1 MVVARSSR
9 SWWARRCADRST
21 QWGSESSSGAG
32 AGSVPRAKHAVSGVD
47 GSPDSPTL
55 CNEWTCR
62 QPATC
67 GSSVLPRGFGH
78 IGLSPDAFVL
88 RVLDEVTTHLDAPT
102 IRALARALKAY
113 SGGIILITHDRWF
126 STVVVEGKPVDEGDD
141 ESSDEDED
149 DEAGIVGRRGVSYL
163 VDKGKVKV
171 LENGMEE
178 YEKLVERRLARR
190 RAKEGAGA
198 P

>member
-1 MVVARSSR
+1 MA
-9 SWWARRCADRST
+9 T
-21 QWGSESSSGAG
+21 FGA
-32 AGSVPRAKHAVSGVD
+32 P
-47 GSPDSPTL
+47 
-55 CNEWTCR
+55 
-62 QPATC
+62 
-67 GSSVLPRGFGH
+67 VLLKVFE
-78 IGLSPDAFVL
+78 LASYAL

-102 IRALARALKAY
+102 IRALARALKSY

-141 ESSDEDED
+141 ESSDEDEHD
-149 DEAGIVGRRGVSYL
+149 GAGVVGRRGVSYL

-190 RAKEGAGA
+190 RAKEAAGA
-198 P
+198 S

>member
-1 MVVARSSR
+1 LQTSCRALCGTSVHLRDFQLASNTRS
-9 SWWARRCADRST
+9 
-21 QWGSESSSGAG
+21 
-32 AGSVPRAKHAVSGVD
+32 
-47 GSPDSPTL
+47 
-55 CNEWTCR
+55 
-62 QPATC
+62 
-67 GSSVLPRGFGH
+67 
-78 IGLSPDAFVL
+78 
-88 RVLDEVTTHLDAPT
+88 VLDEVTTHLDAPT

-149 DEAGIVGRRGVSYL
+149 DGAGFAGRRGVSYL
-163 VDKGKVKV
+163 VDKGKIKV

-190 RAKEGAGA
+190 RAKEAAGA
-198 P
+198 S